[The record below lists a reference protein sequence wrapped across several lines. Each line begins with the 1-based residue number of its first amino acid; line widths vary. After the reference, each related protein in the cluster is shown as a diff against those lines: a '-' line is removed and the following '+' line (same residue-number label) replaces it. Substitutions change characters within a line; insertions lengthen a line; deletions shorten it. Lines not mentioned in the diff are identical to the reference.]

1 MPQKYL
7 HRYLNISYVTT
18 HLCLIL
24 VVFVR
29 FLLLPRGIFVRVVHR
44 LLVSVVNEV
53 ALVGVIVLFGSRF
66 AGRGILNQIKQIN
79 QINQSII
86 FAYQSLPI
94 SISNWI
100 TIWLPEYPHQSV
112 EVFRICIH
120 YADRIHFMVHLEN
133 QIKRVISTGTG
144 KQEKISNRFRI
155 NLSRKYL
162 QISINLRTNISKI
175 LL

>member
-1 MPQKYL
+1 MEKTIFALKMPQKYL

-79 QINQSII
+79 QSII
-86 FAYQSLPI
+86 FAYQSLPNFHI
-94 SISNWI
+94 KLDNNMTTGIPQSISR
-100 TIWLPEYPHQSV
+100 SV
-112 EVFRICIH
+112 SDLHTLCGSDPLHGPFREP
-120 YADRIHFMVHLEN
+120 D
-133 QIKRVISTGTG
+133 
-144 KQEKISNRFRI
+144 QEGN
-155 NLSRKYL
+155 NY
-162 QISINLRTNISKI
+162 
-175 LL
+175 

>member
-24 VVFVR
+24 FVFVR

-66 AGRGILNQIKQIN
+66 AGRAFLNQIK

-94 SISNWI
+94 SISNWK
-100 TIWLPEYPHQSV
+100 TIWLPEYPN
-112 EVFRICIH
+112 VFRICIH
-120 YADRIHFMVHLEN
+120 YADRIHFMVHLKN

>member
-1 MPQKYL
+1 MEKTIFALKMPQKYL

-66 AGRGILNQIKQIN
+66 AGRGFLNQIKQIN
-79 QINQSII
+79 QSINHIRLSVPTDFHIKLDNNMTTGIPQSI
-86 FAYQSLPI
+86 SR
-94 SISNWI
+94 
-100 TIWLPEYPHQSV
+100 SV
-112 EVFRICIH
+112 SDLHTLCGSDPLHGPFREP
-120 YADRIHFMVHLEN
+120 D
-133 QIKRVISTGTG
+133 
-144 KQEKISNRFRI
+144 QEGN
-155 NLSRKYL
+155 NY
-162 QISINLRTNISKI
+162 
-175 LL
+175 

>member
-1 MPQKYL
+1 MENTIFALKMPQKYL

-66 AGRGILNQIKQIN
+66 AGRGFLNQIKQIN
-79 QINQSII
+79 QS
-86 FAYQSLPI
+86 YSLISPYRI

-100 TIWLPEYPHQSV
+100 TIWLPEYPNQSV

-133 QIKRVISTGTG
+133 QIKKVIT
-144 KQEKISNRFRI
+144 I
-155 NLSRKYL
+155 KY
-162 QISINLRTNISKI
+162 RYR
-175 LL
+175 

>member
-1 MPQKYL
+1 MSHPSRLRPFPSATTWHLRPCRPPAPRQCRQWSRSRRR
-7 HRYLNISYVTT
+7 HRPFWQPVCWSRLPIS
-18 HLCLIL
+18 
-24 VVFVR
+24 
-29 FLLLPRGIFVRVVHR
+29 
-44 LLVSVVNEV
+44 
-53 ALVGVIVLFGSRF
+53 
-66 AGRGILNQIKQIN
+66 NQA
-79 QINQSII
+79 NQSII
-86 FAYQSLPI
+86 FTFQSLPI

-100 TIWLPEYPHQSV
+100 TIWLPEYPNQSV

-162 QISINLRTNISKI
+162 KILINLRKVWRYGNK
-175 LL
+175 

>member
-1 MPQKYL
+1 MEKTIFALKMPQKYL

-66 AGRGILNQIKQIN
+66 AGRGFLYQIKQIN
-79 QINQSII
+79 QS
-86 FAYQSLPI
+86 YSLFSPYRF
-94 SISNWI
+94 
-100 TIWLPEYPHQSV
+100 PY
-112 EVFRICIH
+112 RI
-120 YADRIHFMVHLEN
+120 
-133 QIKRVISTGTG
+133 G
-144 KQEKISNRFRI
+144 
-155 NLSRKYL
+155 
-162 QISINLRTNISKI
+162 
-175 LL
+175 

>member
-1 MPQKYL
+1 MEKTIFALKMPQKYL

-66 AGRGILNQIKQIN
+66 AGRGFLNQIK

-86 FAYQSLPI
+86 FAYQSLPNFHI
-94 SISNWI
+94 KLDNNMTTGIPQSISR
-100 TIWLPEYPHQSV
+100 SV
-112 EVFRICIH
+112 SDLHTLCGSDPLHGPFREP
-120 YADRIHFMVHLEN
+120 D
-133 QIKRVISTGTG
+133 
-144 KQEKISNRFRI
+144 QEGN
-155 NLSRKYL
+155 NY
-162 QISINLRTNISKI
+162 
-175 LL
+175 